1 MIRFLALPLLLI
13 ALLLVAPVQADEPNN
28 PAATAQAAQATVN
41 AAWGQATAQAEQATA
56 QAIQATAEA
65 HATVQAAQAQA
76 QATAQA
82 LEVRATTQALD
93 AQATREAHAAS
104 LDATSTADA
113 QELRATT
120 QAAILEQKQLLAEL
134 NRRAIERDATQ
145 QNLIIGGGLFLL
157 LVVVATIVWRARR
170 STPTGTRS
178 PTSEPIGEIIEGEFE
193 DVDTRQPIALLPAPG
208 GTTTAPPRPR
218 LVARPLPPTEKS
230 PWSSAEIEEL
240 LIGDET

>member
-13 ALLLVAPVQADEPNN
+13 ALLLVAPVQANDMDS

-120 QAAILEQKQLLAEL
+120 QAAIIEQKQLLAEL

-145 QNLIIGGGLFLL
+145 QKLIIGGGLFLL
-157 LVVVATIVWRARR
+157 LVVVATIVWQARR
-170 STPTGTRS
+170 STPTETQS
-178 PTSEPIGEIIEGEFE
+178 QATEPRGDVIEGEFE
-193 DVDTRQPIALLPAPG
+193 VWDEQPIALLPAPG
-208 GTTTAPPRPR
+208 GTTAAPPKPR
-218 LVARPLPPTEKS
+218 LVARPLPPIEKS